1 MRGKHKIGRPDMLHI
16 FFLDFQ
22 PEPPGHQPGGAP
34 NEQHQK
40 RILLYG
46 LLIHV
51 KRFPVFLFI
60 MKHDYSFV
68 MSLPCVP
75 GTSYGI
81 RGQGSA
87 PSIFPFQYI

>member
-1 MRGKHKIGRPDMLHI
+1 MNGTRNGYCFTGFLLFMSNVSV
-16 FFLDFQ
+16 FF
-22 PEPPGHQPGGAP
+22 
-34 NEQHQK
+34 
-40 RILLYG
+40 
-46 LLIHV
+46 
-51 KRFPVFLFI
+51 FI

-81 RGQGSA
+81 RAQGSA